1 MFRRVSRWLALGFLA
16 VSAVHAQTDP
26 FCADVA
32 KAAAEVVTRTGVPSA
47 SVAVVRQGRIA
58 CVLAVGDARI
68 DPKTP
73 AAASMRYSIGSV
85 SKQFTA
91 AAILMLA
98 EDWRFLTVGADQQ
111 SLSPKG
117 PSPLVKERDAVHQLS
132 GCPDRVQRQ
141 LQLLPLGGQRQ
152 SAHSG

>member
-32 KAAAEVVTRTGVPSA
+32 KAATEVVARTGVPSA
-47 SVAVVRQGRIA
+47 SVAVVRQGKIA
-58 CVLAVGDARI
+58 CVLAVGDARL
-68 DPKTP
+68 DPKPP

-98 EDWRFLTVGADQQ
+98 EEGKLSLDDPVSRFLPDLTTRTRSRSA
-111 SLSPKG
+111 SSCRTRRATRTTG
-117 PSPLVKERDAVHQLS
+117 PRTTCRPS
-132 GCPDRVQRQ
+132 
-141 LQLLPLGGQRQ
+141 
-152 SAHSG
+152 